1 MAEPGGDDTPDLGVD
16 QQDPGILSLP
26 PDNLVLVLSYLTASQ
41 LAQAQCVC
49 RTWRELGGSSGL
61 WERLYRQRWKHGVAE
76 GWEAL
81 VGSSCWWE
89 AYCARAKVS
98 RVRSK
103 GATPAPRRER
113 RAWGSLHARLGHP
126 PAARTAP
133 PPKRSLHAR
142 WQTLKTASLHCA
154 QRGGCMHAPPTN
166 LLSSR
171 LPLQLD
177 ADTLGC

>member
-98 RVRSK
+98 RVRSD
-103 GATPAPRRER
+103 TPGTTCTHGSGTRLLPGRHRRQNAPCTHTDRR
-113 RAWGSLHARLGHP
+113 S
-126 PAARTAP
+126 
-133 PPKRSLHAR
+133 
-142 WQTLKTASLHCA
+142 
-154 QRGGCMHAPPTN
+154 
-166 LLSSR
+166 
-171 LPLQLD
+171 
-177 ADTLGC
+177 